1 MDVMVPSHP
10 AIWSVLA
17 RIVPMASQNGATN
30 RIRRTPV
37 MAVTARLRRPHNRA
51 STRRMIG
58 HVAITR
64 VAAQTI
70 AGRNGRRIHRQMT
83 TKPAMKKTPSV
94 VRPRSLC
101 KSRLM
106 LWV

>member
-1 MDVMVPSHP
+1 
-10 AIWSVLA
+10 
-17 RIVPMASQNGATN
+17 
-30 RIRRTPV
+30 
-37 MAVTARLRRPHNRA
+37 
-51 STRRMIG
+51 MIG